1 MGVII
6 DKYITEYVV
15 SQLEYRMKMRS
26 ERVGLYCRRYNVT
39 AI

>member
-15 SQLEYRMKMRS
+15 SQLEYRMKIWD
-26 ERVGLYCRRYNVT
+26 ERVS
-39 AI
+39 